1 MCKLCL
7 LILVCLPTLLYGQ
20 YSPPDSNPPPP
31 SSNQQGTQRVGSIFY
46 GQPGKAA
53 LYSLIAPGGGQIYN
67 KRYWKAPIIWGIE
80 GFAFLNLSESI
91 SNTRNATSCWQA
103 TIPNSTEGDIS
114 RCSES
119 VLNSSSQNSTAFSER
134 QSARSR
140 RDVAWILMSAAH
152 LLNIVE
158 AFVDRHLINFDTS
171 EDLSFH
177 NIPNKQVTER
187 FYNREA
193 ITIFRFTASLG
204 R

>member
-1 MCKLCL
+1 MLLC
-7 LILVCLPTLLYGQ
+7 GQ
-20 YSPPDSNPPPP
+20 YSPPDNNPPPP

-91 SNTRNATSCWQA
+91 RNTRNATSCWMA
-103 TIPNSTEGDIS
+103 TIPNSTEGDIR
-114 RCSES
+114 RCSED

-171 EDLSFH
+171 EDLSLH

-187 FYNREA
+187 FYNREPT
-193 ITIFRFTASLG
+193 TIFRFTASIG